1 MKILI
6 AITVIWVV
14 LVGILAY
21 FVATAPKGHED
32 DDGFH
37 YDE

>member
-1 MKILI
+1 MKTLLI
-6 AITVIWVV
+6 IVGIWAV